1 MTYCTLMVHLELD
14 RSNDARLQIAGELA
28 EQFDATLI
36 GIAAAEAFRG
46 PYFADGAFAQGVIEQ
61 DQADINRRFRE
72 VEARFRGALQKRAAK
87 LEWRSAV
94 GLPTDYVVRQ
104 ARAADLVI
112 TGCDRD
118 RVFPDTLRELSPSDL
133 VLQAGRPIFMVPPE
147 AEGLALDKVL
157 VAWKDTREARRAVWD
172 AVPLLRKA
180 KEVRIVENVEI
191 DDHRSAAQNRLDDV
205 AAWLARKG
213 IHASVMVSVAAG
225 DAAARLEVIAS
236 EIGAG
241 LTVAGAYGHTRL
253 GERVFGGVT
262 RDLFARS
269 SRCALL
275 AH

>member
-1 MTYCTLMVHLELD
+1 MTYSTLMVHLELD

-28 EQFDATLI
+28 EQFDSTLI
-36 GIAAAEAFRG
+36 GIAAAETMHG
-46 PYFADGAFAQGVIEQ
+46 PYFADGAFAKGVLEQ
-61 DQADINRRFRE
+61 DHADITRQFRE
-72 VEARFRGALQKRAAK
+72 VEARFRGVLEKRAAK
-87 LEWRSAV
+87 LEWRCAV
-94 GLPTDYVVRQ
+94 DLPTDFVVRE

-133 VLQAGRPIFMVPPE
+133 VLQAGRPIFVVAPE
-147 AEGLALDKVL
+147 AEHLALDRIL
-157 VAWKDTREARRAVWD
+157 VAWKDAREARRAALD
-172 AVPLLRKA
+172 AVPLLCRA
-180 KEVRIVENVEI
+180 KEVSIVEIIESEH
-191 DDHRSAAQNRLDDV
+191 HRSAAQCRVNDV
-205 AAWLARKG
+205 AAWVARKG
-213 IHASVMVSVAAG
+213 IHVSAMVAVG
-225 DAAARLEVIAS
+225 DAAAQLEAVAS

-241 LTVAGAYGHTRL
+241 LIVAGAYGHTRI

>member
-1 MTYCTLMVHLELD
+1 MTYSTLMVHLELD
-14 RSNDARLQIAGELA
+14 RSNDARLQIASELA

-36 GIAAAEAFRG
+36 GIAAAETLHG
-46 PYFADGAFAQGVIEQ
+46 PYFADSAFAQGVIEQ
-61 DQADINRRFRE
+61 DNADINRRFLE

-87 LEWRSAV
+87 LEWRCAV
-94 GLPTDYVVRQ
+94 DLPTGYVVRE

-112 TGCDRD
+112 TGCDGD

-133 VLQAGRPIFMVPPE
+133 VLQAGRPVFVVPPE
-147 AEGLALDKVL
+147 AEHLALDQVL
-157 VAWKDTREARRAVWD
+157 VAWKDAREARRAVWD

-180 KEVRIVENVEI
+180 KEVSIVEIIES
-191 DDHRSAAQNRLDDV
+191 DDHRSAAQNRINDV
-205 AAWLARKG
+205 AAWLGRKG
-213 IHASVMVSVAAG
+213 VRASAMASVG
-225 DAAARLEVIAS
+225 DAAAQLEVIAS
-236 EIGAG
+236 KIGAG
-241 LTVAGAYGHTRL
+241 LIVAGAYGHTRL

>member
-1 MTYCTLMVHLELD
+1 MTYSTLMVHLELE

-28 EQFDATLI
+28 EQFDASLI
-36 GIAAAEAFRG
+36 GVAAAETLHG
-46 PYFADGAFAQGVIEQ
+46 PYFADGAFAQGVVAQ
-61 DQADINRRFRE
+61 DRAEINKRFRE

-87 LEWRSAV
+87 LEWRCAV
-94 GLPTDYVVRQ
+94 DIPTGYVVRE

-112 TGCDRD
+112 TGADRD

-133 VLQAGRPIFMVPPE
+133 VLQAGRPIFVVPPE
-147 AEGLALDKVL
+147 AERLALNRVL
-157 VAWKDTREARRAVWD
+157 VAWKDAREARRAVRD

-180 KEVRIVENVEI
+180 KEVRVVEVVESENY
-191 DDHRSAAQNRLDDV
+191 RAAAQYRVDDV

-213 IHASVMVSVAAG
+213 IRASATVSVG
-225 DAAARLEVIAS
+225 DAAAQLQVVAA
-236 EIGAG
+236 EIGAS
-241 LTVAGAYGHTRL
+241 LIVAGAYGHTRL

-269 SRCALL
+269 NRCALL